1 LTAVASHLAAHIT
14 TRILVA
20 HPAPIIEAASV
31 VETASVVEAI
41 SSASVVVASGLL
53 VVATL
58 VTGWDVLRE
67 RLEGVVLRRV
77 EDGRGLLGG
86 RLVFEELLNLVL
98 QGSGGLRRLEL
109 NIDLATTKSA

>member
-1 LTAVASHLAAHIT
+1 LAAHIT

-86 RLVFEELLNLVL
+86 RLVFEELLDLVL
-98 QGSGGLRRLEL
+98 QGSGGLRRLKL
-109 NIDLATTKSA
+109 DIDLAATKST